1 MAANASKSQI
11 SPPEVLERIDGK
23 LRAIRAATVMLV
35 VVALLA
41 TAYFARDFLLPVVL
55 AFLLALTLS
64 PIVRYLQ
71 RRNIPAGLTALL
83 LVGAIVAFVASGI
96 FFLSGPV
103 KHWLEIAPE
112 IGEQLSSK
120 LASLRSPVEAAVQAS
135 QQVEKITESG
145 SSPNVQKVV
154 IQQPGL
160 LSRAADTLVSTITTA
175 GVTVV
180 LLLFLL
186 SSGTLF
192 YEKMIGILPTLSDKK
207 KALRVA
213 YDVEQEIS
221 RYLLR

>member
-11 SPPEVLERIDGK
+11 PPPEVLERIDGK

-135 QQVEKITESG
+135 QQVEKITGKQFVSKRPESRHSAARPFVARSG
-145 SSPNVQKVV
+145 HVRQHHNHRRRHRCAFVV
-154 IQQPGL
+154 SAIFGN
-160 LSRAADTLVSTITTA
+160 
-175 GVTVV
+175 VV
-180 LLLFLL
+180 LREDDRH
-186 SSGTLF
+186 SSDL
-192 YEKMIGILPTLSDKK
+192 E
-207 KALRVA
+207 R
-213 YDVEQEIS
+213 
-221 RYLLR
+221 